1 MMTSPL
7 KANVSLEGLSFDI
20 SILSAFKQTQKEKA
34 LHKEK
39 QKSPY
44 KILLIRHYRN
54 TNSFIARSPDCTES
68 ILNPLVTKSSYDF
81 RPSGLKFSILSEC
94 CPGLR
99 KMRIKKFDSMKIIWS
114 VIKFRMGYSVS
125 HDLLSKV
132 ADKQLNCASIREF

>member
-7 KANVSLEGLSFDI
+7 EANVSLEGLSFDI

-54 TNSFIARSPDCTES
+54 TNNFIGRSPDCTGS
-68 ILNPLVTKSSYDF
+68 ILNPSVTKSSYDF
-81 RPSGLKFSILSEC
+81 RPSLTGWNSQF
-94 CPGLR
+94 CPSAVQ
-99 KMRIKKFDSMKIIWS
+99 D
-114 VIKFRMGYSVS
+114 
-125 HDLLSKV
+125 
-132 ADKQLNCASIREF
+132 

>member
-7 KANVSLEGLSFDI
+7 EANVSLEGLSFDI

-39 QKSPY
+39 QKSPN

-54 TNSFIARSPDCTES
+54 TNNFIDRSLDCTGS

-81 RPSGLKFSILSEC
+81 RPSLTG
-94 CPGLR
+94 
-99 KMRIKKFDSMKIIWS
+99 
-114 VIKFRMGYSVS
+114 
-125 HDLLSKV
+125 
-132 ADKQLNCASIREF
+132 